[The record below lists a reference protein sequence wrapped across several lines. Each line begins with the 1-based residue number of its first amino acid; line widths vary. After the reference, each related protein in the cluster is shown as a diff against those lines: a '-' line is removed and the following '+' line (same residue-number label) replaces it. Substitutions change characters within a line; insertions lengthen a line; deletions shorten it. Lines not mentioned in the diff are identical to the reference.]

1 MRVKYAM
8 ALVAG
13 LLLGSS
19 ALAAEFEVAQ
29 ENKDFTVK
37 QLEIKVGDVVSF
49 PNHDDFHH
57 NVFSISDAKTFDL
70 GSYDKGD
77 TRKVTFDNPGTVQ
90 VECAIHP
97 SMQMTI
103 EVKK

>member
-1 MRVKYAM
+1 MQAKHVMLLA
-8 ALVAG
+8 AG
-13 LLLGSS
+13 MLAAPS
-19 ALAAEFEVAQ
+19 ALAGEYEVAQ

-37 QLEIKVGDVVSF
+37 TLEIKVGDVVSF
-49 PNHDDFHH
+49 PNHDEFHH

-70 GSYDKGD
+70 GSYNKGE
-77 TRKVTFDNPGTVQ
+77 TRKVTFDKPGTVQ

-103 EVKK
+103 EVKE